1 MNSQVVT
8 RLTARAAA
16 LPPRV
21 QDLALALALVLVN
34 AASVLPYRSQLHP
47 FWAALVLV
55 IAQCVPL
62 AWRRRWPLAV
72 LIVAGIPRILYDQ
85 LAFAYA
91 PFPLA
96 NTIAFYTAMVY
107 CRPAVRRVVILL
119 VVIGSIESQVSP
131 GHTQPYDA
139 VVSALTTLGAWGA
152 AVVVRNRQASV
163 RVAESRAE
171 RAEAERDDDVARAAA
186 AERTRIAREL
196 HDVVAHHVSLM
207 AVQAEAATSL
217 LPGRPSEAA
226 QSVEVIAATARQALT
241 ELRRLL
247 GVLRGPADQLETA
260 PAMSLTDLGAVLDQV
275 RGSGLTVDLEVEGTP
290 GPLAP
295 SVDLTAYRIIQEA
308 LTNTVRHANAARA
321 VVTLSFEP
329 GFITVNITDTR
340 RDAGTVPV
348 VNGTAAR
355 AVNGTPVDGI
365 PVDGSA
371 VDGSAERTAAGIG
384 TAGNQA
390 VAGPVRRLRPGRHR
404 GTGRLL
410 RRQPRGGAHR
420 LRRVRGHGPA
430 AGPVSTMSAASGPS
444 PIRVLVADDQELV
457 RAGFCVILEA
467 ADGISVVGEASNGA
481 DAVAAVAAHHPDVVL
496 MDIRMP
502 GMDGLEATRL
512 ITQGGPDAGPK
523 VVMLTTFDLDDY
535 VYEALRSGASG
546 FLLKD
551 APRGD
556 LIAAVQAAA
565 AGNGL
570 LAPSVT
576 RMLIESFARRPA
588 AAVPA
593 PTRLASLTARE
604 KDILLLVARGRSNAE
619 IARELF
625 VGEATVKTH
634 IGHLLA
640 KLGLRDRVQAV
651 ILAYE
656 TGLVV
661 PGDFRD

>member
-1 MNSQVVT
+1 VNSQVVT

-163 RVAESRAE
+163 REAEGRAE

-308 LTNTVRHANAARA
+308 LTNTVRHADAARA

-329 GFITVNITDTR
+329 GFITVNIADTR

-348 VNGTAAR
+348 VNGTATR
-355 AVNGTPVDGI
+355 AVNGTPANGT
-365 PVDGSA
+365 PVDGTPANGTAVDGTA
-371 VDGSAERTAAGIG
+371 VDGSADPPAAGSG
-384 TAGNQA
+384 TPGNQA
-390 VAGPVRRLRPGRHR
+390 VPVRSGGFGLAGIAERVASCGGSLAVGP
-404 GTGRLL
+404 TGS
-410 RRQPRGGAHR
+410 GG
-420 LRRVRGHGPA
+420 
-430 AGPVSTMSAASGPS
+430 
-444 PIRVLVADDQELV
+444 
-457 RAGFCVILEA
+457 F
-467 ADGISVVGEASNGA
+467 VV
-481 DAVAAVAAHHPDVVL
+481 
-496 MDIRMP
+496 
-502 GMDGLEATRL
+502 
-512 ITQGGPDAGPK
+512 
-523 VVMLTTFDLDDY
+523 
-535 VYEALRSGASG
+535 
-546 FLLKD
+546 
-551 APRGD
+551 
-556 LIAAVQAAA
+556 
-565 AGNGL
+565 
-570 LAPSVT
+570 
-576 RMLIESFARRPA
+576 
-588 AAVPA
+588 
-593 PTRLASLTARE
+593 TAR
-604 KDILLLVARGRSNAE
+604 LPA
-619 IARELF
+619 
-625 VGEATVKTH
+625 
-634 IGHLLA
+634 
-640 KLGLRDRVQAV
+640 Q
-651 ILAYE
+651 
-656 TGLVV
+656 
-661 PGDFRD
+661 